1 MTANGEASCSLT
13 LCDAGSDVTLLGWG
27 TQVHVLRQVAD
38 LAHDKLNI
46 SCELIDLRTILPW
59 DSATVVEVSST
70 ITFVAYIYVI

>member
-1 MTANGEASCSLT
+1 MFKLIVVCPRV
-13 LCDAGSDVTLLGWG
+13 AGSDVTLLGWG

-59 DSATVVEVSST
+59 DSATVIEVSVLTVNTSS
-70 ITFVAYIYVI
+70 